1 MTPPINLSP
10 GEKVAW
16 NRTAG
21 LTWLWPV
28 GAVLTIAGVVV
39 TVLTG
44 DSTAAYAGIPLGV
57 VLVIVGTVRVNVDAS
72 GVSVA
77 PVVAPFVRR
86 RIPLDQIENAW
97 AKRTTLTELHGFGY
111 RIQPGR
117 HAVALRPGDAL
128 WLKLKSGREFVVT
141 TDDAASAA
149 GLIEALLRR
158 DEDMRSL

>member
-1 MTPPINLSP
+1 MNQPINLSP

-28 GAVLTIAGVVV
+28 GAVLAIAGAVV

-44 DSTAAYAGIPLGV
+44 DLTAAYAGAPLGV
-57 VLVIVGTVRVNVDAS
+57 ALVLVGTVRVNVDAS
-72 GVSVA
+72 GVSVGSA
-77 PVVAPFVRR
+77 VLPFVRR
-86 RIPLDQIENAW
+86 RIPLDQIEKAW
-97 AKRTTLTELHGFGY
+97 ARRTSLTELHGFGY

-117 HAVALRPGDAL
+117 HAVSLRPGDAL

-141 TDDAASAA
+141 TDNAASAA
-149 GLIEALLRR
+149 GLVDALLRR